1 MTNNPLEFKEN
12 YDVIIVG
19 AGPGGSIAARDCAER
34 GLETLVIEK
43 RQELGTPV
51 RCGEGLGEAW
61 MDIAGLEYDPTWCVK
76 EIKGAI
82 VFPPNEKSLKMPTEN
97 KGYIVERKIF
107 EKRLAEQAGRK
118 GAKYLLKT
126 RVKHAIK
133 EDGKVKGVVAVDDE
147 GQEKEYRAKIVIAA
161 DGVESP
167 TAKSIGINTVN
178 KLIDIES
185 GYEYEMTNI
194 NVDPEDTEY
203 INIWIGNEIAPGGYI
218 WAFYKSNDTA
228 NVGIG
233 VNSVM
238 KEKTAKEY
246 LDEWITNNPQYFE
259 NAVITEKKGGAVP
272 IGKPIEQPYENGFMI
287 IGDAAHMVNPIHG
300 GGMGIAMESARIA
313 AKVAAEA
320 IKQEDYSKEFLSKFA
335 EEWWET
341 RGKQLLEV
349 QKVRKFVETLSD
361 KEFNKLRE
369 ILDAEGVLELTEA
382 SDFSKFLKIFKKS
395 PKIAM
400 KAVKAFK

>member
-82 VFPPNEKSLKMPTEN
+82 VFPPNGKSLKMPTEN

-194 NVDPEDTEY
+194 NVNPEDTEY